1 MQGRNCHY
9 SLVKGLVR
17 TTATKEPRRK
27 QESTGQGQNEK
38 SNKNTAVTN
47 TPAHEAQHLHLLTT
61 ARHECHSATPC
72 LLLENTKRKRTLF
85 TSSHIIKH
93 QRACVFVCCSYSLNN
108 VVSQQEKGGDP
119 NEKVTSSNEL
129 CLSWINLIKTAH
141 LQNCHF

>member
-61 ARHECHSATPC
+61 ARHEYVTRQLLASC
-72 LLLENTKRKRTLF
+72 LKTRKGKE
-85 TSSHIIKH
+85 H
-93 QRACVFVCCSYSLNN
+93 CSR
-108 VVSQQEKGGDP
+108 P
-119 NEKVTSSNEL
+119 PT
-129 CLSWINLIKTAH
+129 
-141 LQNCHF
+141 